1 VPLKSRIPEI
11 IEATEAGVALA
22 VKRTAARI
30 ETGAKKRSRVDTGTM
45 RAGWQQADVGDLE
58 IMVFN
63 PVFYT
68 IFNEYGTIYMSAQPM
83 LRPAIE
89 EARGDFEREIRELYV

>member
-63 PVFYT
+63 PVY
-68 IFNEYGTIYMSAQPM
+68 
-83 LRPAIE
+83 
-89 EARGDFEREIRELYV
+89 ERANGPIQKALGR